1 VAVGRELLRS
11 SSERAP
17 PLRAL
22 LDGSLVRR
30 GVYPHLDVD
39 RVGAIVDR
47 VLQVGVLLIGVCDQP
62 DDGDLV
68 EVLAVHG
75 EAVVAAGSRRVLQ
88 LLDRARRERLLVQ
101 LLSLHA

>member
-1 VAVGRELLRS
+1 MGWELPRS
-11 SSERAP
+11 SGERAP

-22 LDGSLVRR
+22 LHGGLVRS
-30 GVYPHLDVD
+30 GIYPHLDVH

-47 VLQVGVLLIGVCDQP
+47 VLQVGVLLIGVRDQP

-75 EAVVAAGSRRVLQ
+75 EAVVAAGGRRVLQ

-101 LLSLHA
+101 LLPLHA

>member
-1 VAVGRELLRS
+1 MPRCSVRPGE
-11 SSERAP
+11 P

-22 LDGSLVRR
+22 LDGRLVRR

-39 RVGAIVDR
+39 RVGAIIDG
-47 VLQVGVLLIGVCDQP
+47 VLQIGVLLISVRDQP

-68 EVLAVHG
+68 EILTVHG
-75 EAVVAAGSRRVLQ
+75 EAVVAPGRRRILQ
-88 LLDRARRERLLVQ
+88 LLDRARREALLVQ

>member
-1 VAVGRELLRS
+1 MGRELPRAS
-11 SSERAP
+11 GERAP

-22 LDGSLVRR
+22 LDGGLVRR

-39 RVGAIVDR
+39 RVGAVVDR
-47 VLQVGVLLIGVCDQP
+47 VLQVGVLLVGARDQP
-62 DDGDLV
+62 DNGDLV

-75 EAVVAAGSRRVLQ
+75 EAVVAAGGRRVLQ

-101 LLSLHA
+101 LLPLRA